1 MLVRTLVSEIRENK
15 MASRRKILPET
26 AAAPPAAL
34 DAIDRKILALLQE
47 DNQITNQALAERV
60 GISPPPCHRRVRRLR
75 EEAIIARDVSLVDPV
90 KVGRSLIVFAAI
102 ALERQREDLLE
113 NFERKM
119 MRCPEVMQCYFVSG
133 DADYLVVVSVGDM
146 AEYNDFARRVFAN
159 EPNIRMFR
167 SSFCLARVKY
177 DTKIPV
183 G

>member
-1 MLVRTLVSEIRENK
+1 
-15 MASRRKILPET
+15 MAGRRKNILDIPEEQ
-26 AAAPPAAL
+26 PAVL
-34 DAIDRKILALLQE
+34 DAIDRKILTLLQE
-47 DNQITNQALAERV
+47 DNQITNQDLASRV

-75 EEAIIARDVSLVDPV
+75 EEGIIARDVALVDPV
-90 KVGRSLIVFAAI
+90 KVGRSLIVFTSI

-133 DADYLVVVSVGDM
+133 DADYLVVVSVADM
-146 AEYNDFARRVFAN
+146 AHYNEFARRVFAN

-167 SSFCLARVKY
+167 SSFCLSRVKY

-183 G
+183 E

>member
-1 MLVRTLVSEIRENK
+1 
-15 MASRRKILPET
+15 MADRRKNIPAT
-26 AAAPPAAL
+26 ADAPSAGL
-34 DAIDRKILALLQE
+34 DAIDRKILMLLQE
-47 DNQITNQALAERV
+47 DNQITNQDLASRV

-75 EEAIIARDVSLVDPV
+75 EEGIIQRDVSLVDPV
-90 KVGRSLIVFAAI
+90 KVGRSLIVFASI

-133 DADYLVVVSVGDM
+133 DADYLVVVTVADM
-146 AEYNDFARRVFAN
+146 DHYNDFARRVFAN

-167 SSFCLARVKY
+167 SSFCLSRVKY

-183 G
+183 E

>member
-1 MLVRTLVSEIRENK
+1 MLSGAPSFVIGEKK
-15 MASRRKILPET
+15 MATRRKIIPEISPES
-26 AAAPPAAL
+26 AATL

-47 DNQITNQALAERV
+47 DNQITNQALAEKV

-75 EEAIIARDVSLVDPV
+75 EEGIIARDVSLVDPV
-90 KVGRSLIVFAAI
+90 KVGRSLIVFASI
-102 ALERQREDLLE
+102 TLERQREDLLE

-119 MRCPEVMQCYFVSG
+119 MRHPEVMQCYFVSG

-146 AEYNDFARRVFAN
+146 AEYNEFARRVFAN

-177 DTKIPV
+177 DTRIPV
-183 G
+183 A